1 MWSCCDPRM
10 RGVPVVCQVVFGLLF
25 RFRVWGLFWCLCWH
39 HLFVI
44 GGFVCLGGAAKVTL
58 RWMATGEV
66 LAFHEPE
73 FRERPRRARRLSWSP
88 LVSFLHFVTPWKS
101 SSSWPLRRPQ
111 ASDKSWIV
119 WKMTPGNV
127 KSQAY
132 TYVIYI

>member
-1 MWSCCDPRM
+1 M
-10 RGVPVVCQVVFGLLF
+10 CQVVFGLLF

-101 SSSWPLRRPQ
+101 SSSWPLRRP
-111 ASDKSWIV
+111 ASLGQKLDCVEDDAWEHQKSSLYIC
-119 WKMTPGNV
+119 
-127 KSQAY
+127 Y
-132 TYVIYI
+132 IYIYIEK